1 MSGLINLIKSIFGG
15 ILSFIGGLLGSK
27 KPALASDNAP
37 KTRKSAGY
45 FLELDE
51 AASAPITRLPDTQKN
66 SESPKASE
74 TQKAAASVAVAEKPE
89 AAPTSTKPAEEASKK
104 KASTKASNN
113 GTSATATAV
122 QTAPVA
128 VAPKEPQSA
137 EFATKYLV
145 PTSNGGRRRPG
156 ANMNS
161 YLDMARNMKAG
172 NN

>member
-51 AASAPITRLPDTQKN
+51 AASTPIVRQPEAQKVAEPQK
-66 SESPKASE
+66 SSE
-74 TQKAAASVAVAEKPE
+74 TQQAEPQKSASSVAVAEKPE
-89 AAPTSTKPAEEASKK
+89 ASKK
-104 KASTKASNN
+104 AE
-113 GTSATATAV
+113 SATTNGASATPTAV
-122 QTAPVA
+122 QAAPVA

-145 PTSNGGRRRPG
+145 PTSNGSRRRPG

>member
-51 AASAPITRLPDTQKN
+51 AASAPVTRQPDTQ
-66 SESPKASE
+66 KASE
-74 TQKAAASVAVAEKPE
+74 TQNSAAPVAVAEKPE
-89 AAPTSTKPAEEASKK
+89 VTSAPAEQASKK
-104 KASTKASNN
+104 AELAVTNGASTA
-113 GTSATATAV
+113 ATAV
-122 QTAPVA
+122 QTAPV
-128 VAPKEPQSA
+128 VVVPKEPQSA

-145 PTSNGGRRRPG
+145 PTSNGSRRRPG